1 MQASKPLV
9 FVIMP
14 VYNTGKY
21 LEESVLSVVDQTYD
35 NLEILLVD
43 DGSSDNSPQ
52 ICDKLSEKYDNV
64 KVIHKKNGGLSD
76 ARNCGL
82 DIAGGKYIL
91 FLDSDD
97 TIDRDTISSMVEI
110 AENEESDVVFPDRY
124 YKHFEETN
132 ENKLC
137 YLFDDSMLYDGIP
150 LNFATDFM
158 IAKGCA
164 WRATSVL
171 YKKDV
176 VKNNDCL
183 FPVGYTSEDVV
194 FNLQVLSYAKK
205 YSVIHK
211 PTLNYL
217 KRKGSITTSFNKNYF
232 DCILYIDKQAISF
245 LELNNIKTDSNQAK
259 VDSLLIKNVIV
270 YFFSVY
276 DKNTNLSKTEK
287 KELVESILN
296 NDRVKNSMNVKMVV
310 PFFDRKFLGNLIVLI
325 HMFFKLRCKAIAI
338 ALIKLVNILR

>member
-1 MQASKPLV
+1 MDVNKPLV
-9 FVIMP
+9 SVIMP

-52 ICDKLSEKYDNV
+52 ICDKLSEKYGNV

-82 DIAGGKYIL
+82 NVVCGKYVL

-97 TIDRDTISSMVEI
+97 TIDCDAISSMVEI
-110 AENEESDVVFPDRY
+110 AESEGSDVVFPDRY

-132 ENKLC
+132 EKKLC
-137 YLFDDSMLYDGIP
+137 CLFDDGMSCDGNP

-171 YKKDV
+171 YKTDV
-176 VKNNDCL
+176 LKNNSCL

-194 FNLQVLSYAKK
+194 FNLQVMSYAKK
-205 YSVIHK
+205 YSIIRK

-217 KRKGSITTSFNKNYF
+217 KRKGSITTSFNNKFF
-232 DCILYIDKQAISF
+232 DCILYIDKQAESF
-245 LELNNIKTDSNQAK
+245 FEQNNIKTDSNQVK

-276 DKNTNLSKTEK
+276 DKNTKLSKAEK

-325 HMFFKLRCKAIAI
+325 HMFFKLKCKSIAI